1 MRQYFLML
9 PREYKEAAVLDGCGD
24 MRFLFRVAVPLS
36 IPTISSLAIYLF
48 VHIYNQYFWPM
59 LITSQDQ
66 MRTIQLGIA
75 FLVTADTL
83 NYGHILAG
91 AVVTIIPSV
100 LIYIFGQDYI
110 IKGMT
115 AGGVKG

>member
-1 MRQYFLML
+1 
-9 PREYKEAAVLDGCGD
+9 
-24 MRFLFRVAVPLS
+24 
-36 IPTISSLAIYLF
+36 
-48 VHIYNQYFWPM
+48 
-59 LITSQDQ
+59 

-75 FLVTADTL
+75 FLVTSDVL